1 MITFIYGMWFGIAL
15 TVLCMEFVNLKE
27 KTHD

>member
-15 TVLCMEFVNLKE
+15 TVLCVEFFKTEGE
-27 KTHD
+27 KS